1 MTLSW
6 TAYLFT
12 MLASIGGGFVQ
23 ATTGFGYGIFVMMFF
38 PLFLPDILQSSALS
52 QAISL
57 FLLVNLTWRYRK
69 HIRIKDVLL
78 PAACYLVIST
88 VLILF
93 AKGFDFRIL
102 AIVFACLMIILA
114 VYMLFFSQRIHIKAG
129 PVSAVVCSSLSGA
142 ASGLFGIG
150 GPPMTLYY
158 MTLYGGDK
166 YVYLGTLECFFL
178 VTNISNNAV
187 RLATGILT
195 PELLLLVIPGVIGQA
210 AGAWIGNRVLA
221 KIPVDK
227 FRLVVYGF
235 LAISGVITLVSK
247 L

>member
-12 MLASIGGGFVQ
+12 MLASVGGGFVQ

-38 PLFLPDILQSSALS
+38 PLYLSILESSALS

-57 FLLVNLTWRYRK
+57 FLLVSLTWRYRK
-69 HIRIKDVLL
+69 YIRLKDVIL
-78 PAACYLVIST
+78 PAAVYLVVST
-88 VLILF
+88 ALILF
-93 AKGFDFRIL
+93 ATGFDFWIL
-102 AIVFACLMIILA
+102 SIVFACVMIVLA
-114 VYMLFFSQRIHIKAG
+114 LYMLFFSQRIRIKAG
-129 PVSAVVCSSLSGA
+129 PVSAIVCSTLSGA

-166 YVYLGTLECFFL
+166 YVYLGTLQCFFL
-178 VTNISNNAV
+178 VTNLSNNVV
-187 RLATGILT
+187 RLANGILS
-195 PELLLLVIPGVIGQA
+195 PALLLLVIPGVIGQA
-210 AGAWIGNRVLA
+210 AGAWIGNRVLPR
-221 KIPVDK
+221 IPVDK
-227 FRLVVYGF
+227 FRYVVYGF
-235 LAISGVITLVSK
+235 LVISGIITLVTK